1 MGEKVDKA
9 NAPKGVPI
17 LIGKKE
23 KKGATKKNPS
33 SLGIGDIF
41 IALMMLGL
49 GVITPPLL
57 STYHP
62 DLADTLS
69 ENINAVRV
77 LGRSFILGSEPA
89 GMSSEPQVKP
99 EENMFVECSVDN
111 LAQFIS
117 KRSNKYGVHIF
128 CFAEDRLT
136 VYRES
141 LHKSETAPVADW
153 SEMLEDVI
161 YGLVQPYLKSN
172 TQPFSFFSINGKRL
186 VGEKEFGNG
195 SVELLVKNG
204 MVLLYEGG
212 AFVWPGIRI
221 GFKRQ
226 VDVVTG
232 YPSNEEEILEIETL
246 SIQPLVLSVKEFI
259 SEKESKHIIKVSEAE
274 MEYSEVSLMDKDKGR
289 SSSDFR
295 TSQSFFLEAD
305 DEIMHALE
313 TRTASM
319 TRIPKTHQEHTQVLR
334 YEHSEKYDAHLDYF
348 DPKLYQEDPATQE
361 MIDHGK
367 RNRLATVFW
376 YLSDVEEGGH
386 TIFPR
391 FNGAPQPWVFDDC
404 TKGLKVKPEKGKVI
418 IFYNMLPNGKGDPLS
433 LHGACP
439 VEKGIK
445 WAANKWIWN
454 HPMMFVE

>member
-1 MGEKVDKA
+1 LHQLQRDLNSMTKKVNRAKA
-9 NAPKGVPI
+9 PCASIQK
-17 LIGKKE
+17 
-23 KKGATKKNPS
+23 KKGA
-33 SLGIGDIF
+33 SLGIGYLF
-41 IALMMLGL
+41 SALLMLGL

-62 DLADTLS
+62 GFADKLS
-69 ENINAVRV
+69 GHIIGGRAV
-77 LGRSFILGSEPA
+77 GRNFILGSQPT

-99 EENMFVECSVDN
+99 EENGFIECSADN

-117 KRSNKYGVHIF
+117 NITNNPGVHIF
-128 CFAEDRLT
+128 CFSEGGLT

-141 LHKSETAPVADW
+141 QHKSLTTPVSEW

-172 TQPFSFFSINGKRL
+172 TQPFAFFSVNGRRL

-195 SVELLVKNG
+195 SVEQLVKNG

-212 AFVWPGIRI
+212 GFVWPGIRI
-221 GFKRQ
+221 GFKRIIP
-226 VDVVTG
+226 VTG
-232 YPSNEEEILEIETL
+232 YVSNDEKNLEIETL
-246 SIQPLVLSVKEFI
+246 SVHPLILSVKEFI
-259 SEKESKHIIKVSEAE
+259 SENECDHIIKISGAG

-289 SSSDFR
+289 PSSDFR
-295 TSQSFFLEAD
+295 TSQSFFLEAN
-305 DEIMHALE
+305 DEVMHALE
-313 TRTASM
+313 TRTASL

-334 YEHSEKYDAHLDYF
+334 YGHSEKYDAHLDYF
-348 DPKLYQEDPATQE
+348 DAELYKEDPAMQA
-361 MIDHGK
+361 MIDYGR

-418 IFYNMLPNGKGDPLS
+418 VFYNMLPNGDGDPLS

-454 HPMMFVE
+454 HPMIF